1 MKNYVNDH
9 SMGKEIKAWIS
20 VAIELGLLEET
31 SRNMKFEE
39 QLGLLQE
46 LVENNTEE
54 KVIKSDGI
62 IKSSEEMVML
72 REKENDLPWN
82 LQNTKIAISKCLN

>member
-1 MKNYVNDH
+1 MDLQRKLKKKESDYEKLCELTIRWEN
-9 SMGKEIKAWIS
+9 EIKAWIS

-54 KVIKSDGI
+54 
-62 IKSSEEMVML
+62 
-72 REKENDLPWN
+72 R
-82 LQNTKIAISKCLN
+82 